1 MPFGLLLAAITVVLD
16 QFTKALV
23 LAFLEPYQAV
33 EWAPFLSCV
42 LVFNTGISFGLFAGE
57 TALLRWVLIGLALA
71 VSALLTSWLYKE
83 KRLRVASALGLILG
97 GAIGN
102 VVDRIF
108 RHAVV
113 DFLDIHIG
121 GWHWPAFN
129 LADSAITVGAVLYV
143 FTSLRDQLRSS
154 KLRQK

>member
-1 MPFGLLLAAITVVLD
+1 MPFGLLLAAITVGVD

-23 LAFLEPYQAV
+23 LAFVEPYQAV

-71 VSALLTSWLYKE
+71 VSVLLTSWLYKE

-113 DFLDIHIG
+113 DFLDFHIG

-129 LADSAITVGAVLYV
+129 LADSAITVGVVLYV
-143 FTSLRDQLRSS
+143 FTSLRDQLRSG
-154 KLRQK
+154 KLTQK

>member
-1 MPFGLLLAAITVVLD
+1 M
-16 QFTKALV
+16 

-71 VSALLTSWLYKE
+71 VSVLLTSWLYKE
-83 KRLRVASALGLILG
+83 KRPRVASALGLILG

-113 DFLDIHIG
+113 DFLDLHIG

-129 LADSAITVGAVLYV
+129 LADSAITVGVVLYAV
-143 FTSLRDQLRSS
+143 SYTHLTLPT
-154 KLRQK
+154 KA

>member
-1 MPFGLLLAAITVVLD
+1 MPFGLLLAAITVGLD

-42 LVFNTGISFGLFAGE
+42 LVFNTGISFGVFAGE

-71 VSALLTSWLYKE
+71 VSVLLTSWLYKE

-113 DFLDIHIG
+113 DFLDLHIG
-121 GWHWPAFN
+121 GWHWPAFY
-129 LADSAITVGAVLYV
+129 LADSAITVGVVLYV

>member
-1 MPFGLLLAAITVVLD
+1 MPFGLLLAAITVGLD

-71 VSALLTSWLYKE
+71 VSVLLTSWLYKE

-113 DFLDIHIG
+113 DFLDLHIG

-129 LADSAITVGAVLYV
+129 LADSAITVGVVLYV

>member
-71 VSALLTSWLYKE
+71 VSVLLTSWLYKE

-113 DFLDIHIG
+113 DFLDLHIG

-129 LADSAITVGAVLYV
+129 LADSAITVGVVLYV

-154 KLRQK
+154 KLRKK

>member
-71 VSALLTSWLYKE
+71 VSVLLTSWLYKE

-113 DFLDIHIG
+113 DFLDLHIG

-129 LADSAITVGAVLYV
+129 LADSAITVGVILYV
-143 FTSLRDQLRSS
+143 FTSLRDQPRSS

>member
-71 VSALLTSWLYKE
+71 VSVLLTSWLYKE
-83 KRLRVASALGLILG
+83 KRPRVAGALGLILG

-113 DFLDIHIG
+113 DFLDFHIG

-129 LADSAITVGAVLYV
+129 LADSAITVGVVLYV

-154 KLRQK
+154 KLRKK

>member
-1 MPFGLLLAAITVVLD
+1 MPSGLLLAAITVGLD

-57 TALLRWVLIGLALA
+57 TVLLRWVLIGLALA
-71 VSALLTSWLYKE
+71 VSVLLTSWLYKE
-83 KRLRVASALGLILG
+83 KRPRVASALGLILG

-113 DFLDIHIG
+113 DFLDLHIG

-129 LADSAITVGAVLYV
+129 LADSAITVGVVLYV
-143 FTSLRDQLRSS
+143 YTSLRDQLRSS
-154 KLRQK
+154 KLRKR

>member
-71 VSALLTSWLYKE
+71 VSVLLTSWLYKE

-113 DFLDIHIG
+113 DFLDLHIG

-129 LADSAITVGAVLYV
+129 LADSAITVGVVLYV
-143 FTSLRDQLRSS
+143 FTSLRDQLRSG
-154 KLRQK
+154 KLTQK

>member
-23 LAFLEPYQAV
+23 LAFLEPYQAL
-33 EWAPFLSCV
+33 EWTPFLSCV

-83 KRLRVASALGLILG
+83 KRPKVASAL
-97 GAIGN
+97 
-102 VVDRIF
+102 
-108 RHAVV
+108 
-113 DFLDIHIG
+113 
-121 GWHWPAFN
+121 
-129 LADSAITVGAVLYV
+129 
-143 FTSLRDQLRSS
+143 
-154 KLRQK
+154 

>member
-1 MPFGLLLAAITVVLD
+1 MPFGLLLAAITVVFD

-71 VSALLTSWLYKE
+71 VSVLLTSWLYKE
-83 KRLRVASALGLILG
+83 KRPRVASALGLILG

-113 DFLDIHIG
+113 DFLDLHIG

>member
-1 MPFGLLLAAITVVLD
+1 MPFGLLLAAITVGLD

-71 VSALLTSWLYKE
+71 VSVLLTSWLYKE

-113 DFLDIHIG
+113 DFLDLHIG

-129 LADSAITVGAVLYV
+129 LADSAITVGVVLYV
-143 FTSLRDQLRSS
+143 FTSLRDQLRSG
-154 KLRQK
+154 KLTQK

>member
-1 MPFGLLLAAITVVLD
+1 MPFGLLLSAITVVLD

-42 LVFNTGISFGLFAGE
+42 LVFNTGVSFGLFAGE
-57 TALLRWVLIGLALA
+57 TAILRWVLIGLALA
-71 VSALLTSWLYKE
+71 VSVLLTSWLYKE

-113 DFLDIHIG
+113 DFLDLHIG

-129 LADSAITVGAVLYV
+129 LADSAITVGVGLYV

>member
-1 MPFGLLLAAITVVLD
+1 MPFGLLLAAITVGLD

-71 VSALLTSWLYKE
+71 VSVLLTSWLYKE
-83 KRLRVASALGLILG
+83 KRPRVASALGLILG

-113 DFLDIHIG
+113 DFLDLHIG

-129 LADSAITVGAVLYV
+129 LADSAITVGVV
-143 FTSLRDQLRSS
+143 
-154 KLRQK
+154 

>member
-71 VSALLTSWLYKE
+71 VSVLLTSWLYKE

-102 VVDRIF
+102 VVDRIL

-113 DFLDIHIG
+113 DFLDLHIG

-129 LADSAITVGAVLYV
+129 LADSAITVGVVLYV

>member
-71 VSALLTSWLYKE
+71 VSVLLTSWLYME
-83 KRLRVASALGLILG
+83 KRPRVASALGLILG

-113 DFLDIHIG
+113 DFLDLHIG

-129 LADSAITVGAVLYV
+129 LADSAITVGVVLYV

-154 KLRQK
+154 KLRKK

>member
-71 VSALLTSWLYKE
+71 VSVLLTSWLYKE
-83 KRLRVASALGLILG
+83 KRPRVAGALGLILG

-113 DFLDIHIG
+113 DFLDLHIG

-129 LADSAITVGAVLYV
+129 LADSAITVGVVLYV

-154 KLRQK
+154 KLRKK

>member
-71 VSALLTSWLYKE
+71 VSVLLTSWLYKE

-113 DFLDIHIG
+113 DFLDFHIG

-129 LADSAITVGAVLYV
+129 LADSAITVGVVLYM
-143 FTSLRDQLRSS
+143 FTSLRDQLRSG
-154 KLRQK
+154 KLTQK

>member
-71 VSALLTSWLYKE
+71 VSVLLTSWLYKE
-83 KRLRVASALGLILG
+83 KRRRVASALGLILG
-97 GAIGN
+97 GAIGK

-113 DFLDIHIG
+113 DFLDLHIG

-129 LADSAITVGAVLYV
+129 LADSAITVGVVLYM

>member
-57 TALLRWVLIGLALA
+57 SALLWWVLIGLALA
-71 VSALLTSWLYKE
+71 VSVLLTSWLYKE
-83 KRLRVASALGLILG
+83 KRPRVASALGLILG

-113 DFLDIHIG
+113 DFLDLHIG

-129 LADSAITVGAVLYV
+129 LADSAITVGVVLYV

-154 KLRQK
+154 KLRKK

>member
-1 MPFGLLLAAITVVLD
+1 MCIRD
-16 QFTKALV
+16 R
-23 LAFLEPYQAV
+23 YQAV

-71 VSALLTSWLYKE
+71 VSVLLTSWLYKE

-113 DFLDIHIG
+113 DFLDFHIG

-129 LADSAITVGAVLYV
+129 LADSAITVGVVLYV
-143 FTSLRDQLRSS
+143 FTSLRDQLRSG
-154 KLRQK
+154 KLTQK

>member
-42 LVFNTGISFGLFAGE
+42 LVFNIGISFGLFAGE

>member
-1 MPFGLLLAAITVVLD
+1 MPFGLLLAVITVVLD

-71 VSALLTSWLYKE
+71 VSVLLTSWLYKE

-113 DFLDIHIG
+113 DFLDFHIG

-129 LADSAITVGAVLYV
+129 LADSAITVGVVLYV
-143 FTSLRDQLRSS
+143 FTSLRDQLRSG
-154 KLRQK
+154 KLTQK

>member
-1 MPFGLLLAAITVVLD
+1 MPFGLLLAAITVVFD

-71 VSALLTSWLYKE
+71 VSVLLTSWLYKE

-113 DFLDIHIG
+113 DFLDFHIG

-129 LADSAITVGAVLYV
+129 LADSAITVGVVLYV

>member
-1 MPFGLLLAAITVVLD
+1 MPLGLSLAAIIVIFD
-16 QFTKALV
+16 QVTKALV
-23 LAFLEPYQAV
+23 LSNLEPYQAI

-71 VSALLTSWLYKE
+71 VSVLLTSWLYKE

-113 DFLDIHIG
+113 DFLDLHIG

-129 LADSAITVGAVLYV
+129 LADSAITVGVVLYV

-154 KLRQK
+154 KLKQK

>member
-113 DFLDIHIG
+113 DFLDLHIG

-129 LADSAITVGAVLYV
+129 LADSAITVGVVLYV

>member
-1 MPFGLLLAAITVVLD
+1 MPSGLLLAAITVGLD

-71 VSALLTSWLYKE
+71 VSVLLTSWLYKE
-83 KRLRVASALGLILG
+83 KRPRVAGALGLILG

-113 DFLDIHIG
+113 DFLDLHIG

-129 LADSAITVGAVLYV
+129 LADSAITVGVVLYV
-143 FTSLRDQLRSS
+143 FTSLRDQLRSG
-154 KLRQK
+154 KLTQK

>member
-1 MPFGLLLAAITVVLD
+1 MPFGLLLAAITVGLD

-71 VSALLTSWLYKE
+71 VSVLLTSWLYKE
-83 KRLRVASALGLILG
+83 KRPRVASALGLILG

-113 DFLDIHIG
+113 DFLDLHIG

-129 LADSAITVGAVLYV
+129 LADSAITVGVVLYV
-143 FTSLRDQLRSS
+143 FTSLRDQLRSA
-154 KLRQK
+154 KLTQK

>member
-71 VSALLTSWLYKE
+71 VSVLLTSWLYKE

-113 DFLDIHIG
+113 DFLDLHIG

-129 LADSAITVGAVLYV
+129 LADSAITIGVVLYV
-143 FTSLRDQLRSS
+143 FTSLRDQLRSG
-154 KLRQK
+154 KLTQK

>member
-1 MPFGLLLAAITVVLD
+1 MPFGLLLAAITVGLD

-71 VSALLTSWLYKE
+71 VSVLLTSWLYKE
-83 KRLRVASALGLILG
+83 KRPRVASALGLILG

-113 DFLDIHIG
+113 DFLDLHIG

-129 LADSAITVGAVLYV
+129 LADSAITVGVVLYV

>member
-1 MPFGLLLAAITVVLD
+1 MPFGLLLAAITVGLD

-71 VSALLTSWLYKE
+71 VSVLLTSWLYKE
-83 KRLRVASALGLILG
+83 KRPRVASALGLILG

-113 DFLDIHIG
+113 DFLDLHIG

-129 LADSAITVGAVLYV
+129 LADSAITVGVVLYV

-154 KLRQK
+154 KLRKR

>member
-1 MPFGLLLAAITVVLD
+1 MPFGLLLAAITVVFD

-42 LVFNTGISFGLFAGE
+42 LVFNTGVSFGLFAGE

-71 VSALLTSWLYKE
+71 VSVLLTSWLYKE

-113 DFLDIHIG
+113 DFLDFHIG

-129 LADSAITVGAVLYV
+129 LADSAITVGVVLYV
-143 FTSLRDQLRSS
+143 FTSLRDQLRSG
-154 KLRQK
+154 KLTQK

>member
-57 TALLRWVLIGLALA
+57 TALLRRVLIGLALA
-71 VSALLTSWLYKE
+71 VSVLLTSWLYKE

-113 DFLDIHIG
+113 DFLDLHIG

-129 LADSAITVGAVLYV
+129 LADSAITVGVVLYV

>member
-1 MPFGLLLAAITVVLD
+1 MPFGLLLAAITVGVD

-71 VSALLTSWLYKE
+71 VSVLLTSWLYKE

-113 DFLDIHIG
+113 DFLDLHIG

-129 LADSAITVGAVLYV
+129 LADSAITVGVVLYV

-154 KLRQK
+154 KLRKK

>member
-83 KRLRVASALGLILG
+83 KRPKVASALGLILG

-113 DFLDIHIG
+113 DFLDLHIG

-129 LADSAITVGAVLYV
+129 LADSAITVGVVLYV

>member
-1 MPFGLLLAAITVVLD
+1 MPLCLLLAAITVVLD

-42 LVFNTGISFGLFAGE
+42 LVFNTGVSFGLFAGE

-71 VSALLTSWLYKE
+71 VSVLLTSWLYRE
-83 KRLRVASALGLILG
+83 KRPVFASALGLILG
-97 GAIGN
+97 GALGN
-102 VVDRIF
+102 VADRIF

-113 DFLDIHIG
+113 DFLDFHIG

-129 LADSAITVGAVLYV
+129 LADSSITVGVILYV
-143 FTSLRDQLRSS
+143 FTSLRDQPRSS

>member
-42 LVFNTGISFGLFAGE
+42 LVFNTGDSFGLFAGE

-71 VSALLTSWLYKE
+71 VSVLLTSWLYKE

-113 DFLDIHIG
+113 DFLDLHIG

-129 LADSAITVGAVLYV
+129 LADSAITVGVVLYV

>member
-1 MPFGLLLAAITVVLD
+1 MPFGLLLAAITVGLD

-71 VSALLTSWLYKE
+71 VSVLLTSWLYKE
-83 KRLRVASALGLILG
+83 KRPRVASALGLILG

-113 DFLDIHIG
+113 DFLDLHIG

-129 LADSAITVGAVLYV
+129 LADSAITVGVVLYV
-143 FTSLRDQLRSS
+143 FTSLRDQLRSG
-154 KLRQK
+154 KLTQK